1 MAHDNNIPK
10 YNHNGGINEVWA
22 YYDSLKY
29 DNDRDSSYQ
38 SHNDNHRH
46 IINRQDVEDIVDGI
60 IELIKLY
67 R

>member
-1 MAHDNNIPK
+1 MKNLTWNI
-10 YNHNGGINEVWA
+10 YT
-22 YYDSLKY
+22 Y

-38 SHNDNHRH
+38 SHNDNHRR